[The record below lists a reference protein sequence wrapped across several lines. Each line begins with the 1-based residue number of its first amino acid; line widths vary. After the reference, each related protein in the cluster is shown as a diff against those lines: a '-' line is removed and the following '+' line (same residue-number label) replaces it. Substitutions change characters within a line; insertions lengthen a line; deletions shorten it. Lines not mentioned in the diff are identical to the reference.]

1 MLDFQTA
8 ETAAGPQDYIS
19 APQGVAVNEA
29 IEDITSWLL
38 TKARKR
44 SGPTEMFSAF
54 CDMLV
59 DAGVPLARA
68 SLAIETRHAEQAGLG
83 WFWQPCKE
91 TDLQAF
97 PYGSMAEDIYR
108 HSPFARVHETGKW
121 LRLDVQTAPDD
132 AFGIVPEL
140 KEAGI
145 TDYICIPLPF
155 EATEYNGISFATDA
169 DAGFTT
175 DHVRLLKGVLPAF
188 QTVAEVMALNSRIK
202 TVLRTY
208 VGEEPQKRIL
218 AGDIHRG
225 DIVRVRSAVMFI
237 DMRNF
242 TSLSMNMNAAELA
255 EFLNRYYDCLVP
267 AIEANGGEVLKFVG
281 DGVLATFRTGGKGA
295 ALACLRALAAAR
307 DVLDAV
313 NRARNGGPGPKFS
326 VKIALHFGSV
336 AYGNIGSGER
346 LDFTVI
352 GRDVNVASRL
362 TNLCGQLE
370 RMLLVSGEFH
380 DRICNLVNFIPAG
393 EHYLRG
399 VPKKQRVY
407 EPAE

>member
-1 MLDFQTA
+1 MLDLQSA
-8 ETAAGPQDYIS
+8 ESIAAVADIGPDYSGTTVSDSIS
-19 APQGVAVNEA
+19 E
-29 IEDITSWLL
+29 ISSWLL

-44 SGPTEMFSAF
+44 SGPTEMFSCF

-59 DAGVPLARA
+59 GAGVPLERA

-83 WFWQPCKE
+83 WFWRPCRE

-97 PYGSMAEDIYR
+97 PYGSMGEEIYQR
-108 HSPFARVHETGKW
+108 SPFARVHETGKW
-121 LRLDVQTAPDD
+121 LRLDVANAADD

-140 KEAGI
+140 KEEGI

-155 EATEYNGISFATDA
+155 EATKYNGITFATSA
-169 DAGFTT
+169 SNGFTKDQVT
-175 DHVRLLKGVLPAF
+175 LLKGVIPAF
-188 QTVAEVMALNSRIK
+188 QLVAEVMALNRRIE

-208 VGEEPQKRIL
+208 VGDEPASRIL
-218 AGDIHRG
+218 AGDIHVG
-225 DIVRVRSAVMFI
+225 EVVRVRSAIMFI

-242 TSLSMNMNAAELA
+242 TSLSMNMKAEQLA

-267 AIEANGGEVLKFVG
+267 AIEAHGGEVLKFVG

-295 ALACLRALAAAR
+295 AQACLRALEASR
-307 DVLDAV
+307 DVIDAV
-313 NRARNGGPGPKFS
+313 NRERNSGPGPKFS
-326 VKIALHFGSV
+326 VKIALHFGNV
-336 AYGNIGSGER
+336 AYGNVGSHER

-352 GRDVNVASRL
+352 GRDVNIASRL
-362 TNLCGQLE
+362 TTLCGQLE
-370 RMLLVSGEFH
+370 RMLLVSGDFR
-380 DRICNLVNFIPAG
+380 DRIHNLVQFIPAG

-399 VPKKQRVY
+399 VPKKQGVF

>member
-8 ETAAGPQDYIS
+8 GIGPDHDELACDIS
-19 APQGVAVNEA
+19 DIEVSEA
-29 IEDITSWLL
+29 LEEITSWLL

-44 SGPTEMFSAF
+44 SGPTEMFSCF

-59 DAGVPLARA
+59 NAGVPLARA

-83 WFWQPCKE
+83 WFWQPAKE

-97 PYGSMAEDIYR
+97 PYGSMGEEIYQR
-108 HSPFARVHETGKW
+108 SPFAKVHETGKW
-121 LRLDVQTAPDD
+121 LRLNVPETADG
-132 AFGIVPEL
+132 AFGIIPEL

-145 TDYICIPLPF
+145 TDYMCIPLPF
-155 EATEYNGISFATDA
+155 EATQYNGITFATA
-169 DAGFTT
+169 EKGGFS
-175 DHVRLLKGVLPAF
+175 DEHVRILKGVLPAF
-188 QTVAEVMALNSRIK
+188 RTISEVMALNRRIE

-225 DIVRVRSAVMFI
+225 EIVRVRSAIMFI

-242 TSLSMNMNAAELA
+242 TSLSMNMNAEELT

-281 DGVLATFRTGGKGA
+281 DGVLATFRTGGNGA
-295 ALACLRALAAAR
+295 AKACLRALEAAR

-313 NRARNGGPGPKFS
+313 NRARNSGTGPKFS
-326 VKIALHFGSV
+326 VKIALHFGNV
-336 AYGNIGSGER
+336 AYGNVGSGQR
-346 LDFTVI
+346 LDFTAI

-362 TNLCGQLE
+362 TTLCGKLE

-380 DRICNLVNFIPAG
+380 DRIHNLVGFIPAG
-393 EHYLRG
+393 AHYLRG
-399 VPKKQRVY
+399 VPKKQYVF